1 MARKAALTALTLIL
15 ALALAVPALAQ
26 KKDKTPAPLDGA
38 PSAKAA
44 GANLK
49 VTDFGARWTAMTDR
63 ERNHF
68 IEGMVTSIRF
78 LCTNT
83 IYGADPKQM
92 DMKDA
97 EKRVVECIASNFPYM
112 PHDIKAA
119 MTAIYQ
125 DKANNSLPYDIVY
138 GFALFKVKGDSY
150 EENLAK
156 VRQLYDKRA
165 KGGN

>member
-1 MARKAALTALTLIL
+1 MARKAALFALTLIL
-15 ALALAVPALAQ
+15 ALALPALAQ
-26 KKDKTPAPLDGA
+26 KKDKAPQPLAGA

-49 VTDFGARWTAMTDR
+49 VTDFGVRWSSMTDQ

-78 LCTNT
+78 ICTNSV
-83 IYGADPKQM
+83 YGAEPKQM

-97 EKRVVECIASNFPYM
+97 DKHVLECIAANFPYK
-112 PHDIKAA
+112 PSDVKAA
-119 MTAIYQ
+119 MTALYQ
-125 DKANNSLPYDIVY
+125 DKANNNVPYDTMY
-138 GFALFKVKGDSY
+138 GFALFKVKGESY

-156 VRQLYDKRA
+156 VRQLFDKRL

>member
-1 MARKAALTALTLIL
+1 MARKATLFALTLIL
-15 ALALAVPALAQ
+15 ALALPALAQ

-49 VTDFGARWTAMTDR
+49 VTDFGARWSAMTDM

-78 LCTNT
+78 ICTNT
-83 IYGADPKQM
+83 VYGVEPKQM
-92 DMKDA
+92 DMKEAD
-97 EKRVVECIASNFPYM
+97 KRVLECIAANFPYK
-112 PHDIKAA
+112 PSEVKAA
-119 MTAIYQ
+119 MTSLYQ
-125 DKANNSLPYDIVY
+125 DKTNNNIPYDTMY
-138 GFALFKVKGDSY
+138 GFALFKVKGENY
-150 EENLAK
+150 QENLAK
-156 VRQLYDKRA
+156 VRQIFDKRA